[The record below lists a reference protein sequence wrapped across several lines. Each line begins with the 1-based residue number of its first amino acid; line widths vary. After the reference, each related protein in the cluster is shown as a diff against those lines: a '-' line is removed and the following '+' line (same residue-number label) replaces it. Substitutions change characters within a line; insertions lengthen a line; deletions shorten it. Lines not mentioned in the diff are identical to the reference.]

1 MVNWDG
7 IAFGSIT
14 RTRCQPG
21 LTGNFLG
28 TGVCPIK
35 VPSIKTLAPSKLHVS
50 VRYVFRLVRSGGSV
64 FKISG
69 LSNFLVSFLTFF
81 LIDGFFNISFAHS
94 NEWVYIHQ

>member
-7 IAFGSIT
+7 NAFGSIT

-64 FKISG
+64 FNISG
-69 LSNFLVSFLTFF
+69 FSNFLDQSMRE
-81 LIDGFFNISFAHS
+81 LILYMYFRRLSRP
-94 NEWVYIHQ
+94 YPR